1 MVSARV
7 AVANPRVTLS
17 LSLYTETILNP
28 GMVICQ
34 NRIRTDLKKKEKT
47 NKQEIRREKA
57 IKCYLKEEE
66 EKKEP
71 THTQN
76 NNKKEPFR
84 VSCVCVYQIAP
95 AAFGRRT
102 KKIRKE
108 TCNAHK
114 SDLMSLF

>member
-7 AVANPRVTLS
+7 VVANPRVTLS

-34 NRIRTDLKKKEKT
+34 NRIRPDLKKKEKT

-66 EKKEP
+66 EKR
-71 THTQN
+71 THSHTKQQQ
-76 NNKKEPFR
+76 KRAVPR
-84 VSCVCVYQIAP
+84 ILCVCISN
-95 AAFGRRT
+95 RT
-102 KKIRKE
+102 CCIW
-108 TCNAHK
+108 TTN
-114 SDLMSLF
+114 

>member
-66 EKKEP
+66 KKNP
-71 THTQN
+71 LIHKTTT
-76 NNKKEPFR
+76 KKSR
-84 VSCVCVYQIAP
+84 SAYLVCVYI
-95 AAFGRRT
+95 
-102 KKIRKE
+102 KSHLLHLDDELRK
-108 TCNAHK
+108 
-114 SDLMSLF
+114 